1 MQVLVIGGGGREH
14 ALCWRLAQSPS
25 VTRLLALP
33 GNPGIAAVAT
43 CLPGSVD
50 DIDHIVAV
58 ARRESVDLV
67 VVGPEAPLV
76 AGLADRLRAAG
87 IATFGPDAAPAQIE
101 GSKVFSKE
109 LFRAAGVPT
118 AAFEC
123 FDSSA
128 EAKAYLRRMGAPI
141 VVKADG
147 LCAGKGAIMCATLA
161 EAELAVTQLLDER
174 AFGAAGE
181 RIVIEACLNGPEMS
195 VFALVDGETVVP
207 LPVAQ
212 DHKRALDGDRGLNTG
227 GMGAYSPVPLFSDA
241 LIEQAIET
249 CVKPTARALAE
260 RGMPYRGVL
269 FGGFLITDEG
279 PQTLEYNCRFGDPE
293 TQVLM
298 PRIEGDFGEACLAT
312 ATGQLD
318 QVEVRLSNKAAAC
331 VVMASGGY
339 PEAYATGLPIGGLA
353 EAEALDGVV
362 VFHAGTRLVD
372 GQVVTAGG
380 RVLGVTATGDDL
392 RSTVARAYE
401 AVDRITFE
409 GAHCRRDIAW
419 QAL

>member
-43 CLPGSVD
+43 CLPGRVD
-50 DIDHIVAV
+50 DIDGIVAT
-58 ARRESVDLV
+58 AQRESVDLV

-76 AGLADRLRAAG
+76 AGLADALRAKG
-87 IATFGPDAAPAQIE
+87 IATFGPDAKPAAIE

-109 LFRAAGVPT
+109 LFRDAGVPT

-128 EAKAYLRRMGAPI
+128 EAKAYLRRVGAPI

-161 EAELAVTQLLDER
+161 EAETAVTQLLDEQV
-174 AFGAAGE
+174 FGEAGA
-181 RIVIEACLNGPEMS
+181 RIVIEACLRGPEMS

-212 DHKRALDGDRGLNTG
+212 DHKRALDGDLGLNTG
-227 GMGAYSPVPLFSDA
+227 GMGAYSPVPLFDQA
-241 LIEQAIET
+241 VIDQAIET
-249 CVKPTARALAE
+249 CVRPTARALAE

-269 FGGFLITDEG
+269 FGGFLITEDG

-298 PRIEGDFGEACLAT
+298 PRIEGDFGEICLAT
-312 ATGQLD
+312 ATGRLD
-318 QVEVRLSNKAAAC
+318 QVDVRLANKAAVC

-339 PEAYATGLPIGGLA
+339 PEAYPTGLPITGLDA
-353 EAEALDGVV
+353 AEALDGVV
-362 VFHAGTRLVD
+362 VFHAGTKQVD

-380 RVLGVTATGDDL
+380 RVLGVTACGADL
-392 RSTVARAYE
+392 RATVARAYE
-401 AVDRITFE
+401 AVDRIGFD
-409 GAHCRRDIAW
+409 GAHFRRDIAW